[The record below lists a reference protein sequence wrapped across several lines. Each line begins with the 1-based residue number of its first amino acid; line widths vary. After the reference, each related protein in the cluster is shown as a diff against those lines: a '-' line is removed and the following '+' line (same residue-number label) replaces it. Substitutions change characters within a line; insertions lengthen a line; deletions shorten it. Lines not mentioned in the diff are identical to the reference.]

1 MRCKRLEGTVT
12 DVHFATGVDH
22 HDAFQRHG
30 EAVRRETPP
39 RLVALQWQA
48 RDTRCAPVNPAHGTL
63 AQSAGAVVEEDG
75 RIHAS
80 KFGHPAPYLA
90 RMNIATLRR
99 GVGVALS
106 ALLATSLQAQT
117 LTQPNLPDHGFTFTY
132 GVTNVQPE
140 GFDWSTAFSIQN
152 VNFDFIPTDSTAYA
166 DAFSASDFAQQ
177 VPAPNGGVNLSYFG
191 YTESGMDFWGGV
203 DATGVQVVHPEPLRF
218 VPYPF
223 TLGDV
228 HSDSLAFEFSAGG
241 LNVARH
247 MSIDMEVLAGGTMLL
262 PGELSFENTLQVAQT
277 QWVLDSTVASTGGV
291 LIEGVAYWTQDMPVP
306 VAQTYTYSQV
316 VAGDTSVLFVG
327 AEFLVNA
334 TAGFQLPQPSSLSA
348 FPSPASSSLTVS
360 GEAGS
365 WVRVM
370 DVQGREVMRRQLV
383 SDQETWD
390 VSGWPVGMHFLNVEG
405 TRRTVRVLVTR

>member
-1 MRCKRLEGTVT
+1 
-12 DVHFATGVDH
+12 
-22 HDAFQRHG
+22 
-30 EAVRRETPP
+30 
-39 RLVALQWQA
+39 
-48 RDTRCAPVNPAHGTL
+48 
-63 AQSAGAVVEEDG
+63 
-75 RIHAS
+75 
-80 KFGHPAPYLA
+80 
-90 RMNIATLRR
+90 
-99 GVGVALS
+99 
-106 ALLATSLQAQT
+106 
-117 LTQPNLPDHGFTFTY
+117 
-132 GVTNVQPE
+132 
-140 GFDWSTAFSIQN
+140 
-152 VNFDFIPTDSTAYA
+152 
-166 DAFSASDFAQQ
+166 
-177 VPAPNGGVNLSYFG
+177 
-191 YTESGMDFWGGV
+191 
-203 DATGVQVVHPEPLRF
+203 
-218 VPYPF
+218 
-223 TLGDV
+223 
-228 HSDSLAFEFSAGG
+228 
-241 LNVARH
+241 
-247 MSIDMEVLAGGTMLL
+247 LAGGTMLL